1 MYKPGVGG
9 ILVECRNLDGDM
21 MDGVRGVRVV
31 GYVDKDGKLKLKIK
45 KRSNQ
50 YLCLLFEFTVMKT
63 GSKVL
68 LIREEGREKKYS
80 CYNCFC
86 LC

>member
-31 GYVDKDGKLKLKIK
+31 GYVDKDGKLELKIK
-45 KRSNQ
+45 KKLNH
-50 YLCLLFEFTVMKT
+50 YLYLLRICCDEN
-63 GSKVL
+63 
-68 LIREEGREKKYS
+68 REQGFFNRRRVKIK
-80 CYNCFC
+80 
-86 LC
+86 